1 MLTTYKTT
9 EQKYLFE
16 TYANE
21 EGIIIQ
27 KTIDKLSDLLSNDV
41 WVRPERESDY
51 KTKATNT
58 EKKFLAQLIGAG
70 LWAIRDGGD
79 FYAVA
84 NALEYMFVRWNSDS
98 KGRHLMKKLKNSSTM
113 KKRKETIPTTG
124 AQISLMIYKSTRK
137 NMMAK

>member
-1 MLTTYKTT
+1 MLTNYKTA

-21 EGIIIQ
+21 EGIITQ
-27 KTIDKLSDLLSNDV
+27 ETVDKLSDMLSNDV
-41 WVRPERESDY
+41 YVRPEGESDY
-51 KTKATNT
+51 KTKATNA

-98 KGRHLMKKLKNSSTM
+98 KERHLNSYLTFYRPLARLCGRGQ
-113 KKRKETIPTTG
+113 KVE
-124 AQISLMIYKSTRK
+124 L
-137 NMMAK
+137 

>member
-1 MLTTYKTT
+1 MPTSYKTT

-21 EGIIIQ
+21 EGLITQ
-27 KTIDKLSDLLSNDV
+27 ETVDRLSDILSNEV
-41 WVRPERESDY
+41 YVRPERESDY
-51 KTKATNT
+51 KTKATNA

-84 NALEYMFVRWNSDS
+84 NALEYMFIRWNSDS
-98 KGRHLMKKLKNSSTM
+98 KGRPLNSYLTFYCPLARLCGRGE
-113 KKRKETIPTTG
+113 KVEL
-124 AQISLMIYKSTRK
+124 Q
-137 NMMAK
+137 

>member
-1 MLTTYKTT
+1 MPTTYKTK

-21 EGIIIQ
+21 EGIITQ
-27 KTIDKLSDLLSNDV
+27 KTIDRLSDMLSDDIY
-41 WVRPERESDY
+41 VRTEREGDY
-51 KTKATNT
+51 KTKATNA

-98 KGRHLMKKLKNSSTM
+98 KERYLNSYLTFCCPLARLCGRGEKVEL
-113 KKRKETIPTTG
+113 
-124 AQISLMIYKSTRK
+124 Q
-137 NMMAK
+137 

>member
-1 MLTTYKTT
+1 MPATYKTK

-21 EGIIIQ
+21 EGIITQ
-27 KTIDKLSDLLSNDV
+27 KTIDRLSDMLSDDIY
-41 WVRPERESDY
+41 VRTEREGDY
-51 KTKATNT
+51 KTKATNA

-98 KGRHLMKKLKNSSTM
+98 KERYLNSYLTFCCPLARLCGRGEKVDL
-113 KKRKETIPTTG
+113 
-124 AQISLMIYKSTRK
+124 
-137 NMMAK
+137 

>member
-1 MLTTYKTT
+1 MLTSYKTK

-21 EGIIIQ
+21 EGIITQ
-27 KTIDKLSDLLSNDV
+27 GTIDKLSDLLSNDV
-41 WVRPERESDY
+41 YVRPEGEGDY

-84 NALEYMFVRWNSDS
+84 NALEYMFVRWNSDNKERPLNS
-98 KGRHLMKKLKNSSTM
+98 YLTFCCPLARLCGRGQKVEL
-113 KKRKETIPTTG
+113 
-124 AQISLMIYKSTRK
+124 
-137 NMMAK
+137 

>member
-1 MLTTYKTT
+1 MPTSYKTK

-21 EGIIIQ
+21 EGIINQAI
-27 KTIDKLSDLLSNDV
+27 IDRLSDMLSNDV
-41 WVRPERESDY
+41 YVRPERESDY
-51 KTKATNT
+51 KTKATNA

-84 NALEYMFVRWNSDS
+84 NALEYMFIRWNSDN
-98 KGRHLMKKLKNSSTM
+98 KGRHLNSYLTFYCPLARLCGRGE
-113 KKRKETIPTTG
+113 KV
-124 AQISLMIYKSTRK
+124 ALQ
-137 NMMAK
+137 